1 MTRLTSILVLSLVLS
16 ACASSGSRSAA
27 GTAAGPRNVITTQ
40 QIEAT
45 GRSNAYEVVQQ
56 LRPEWLRGRG
66 ATSFTNTEAGTPAV
80 FLNTARHGTLE
91 VLRNM
96 PLPEIREI
104 RYLTGPEATQLFG
117 TGVSGGVIQVILR

>member
-1 MTRLTSILVLSLVLS
+1 MTRMTSILVLTIILA
-16 ACASSGSRSAA
+16 ACASSGSRAA
-27 GTAAGPRNVITTQ
+27 GAASSPRNVITTQ
-40 QIEAT
+40 QIEAV
-45 GRSNAYEVVQQ
+45 GRSSAYEVVQQ

-66 ATSFTNTEAGTPAV
+66 ATSLTNTEAGMPVV
-80 FLNTARHGTLE
+80 FLNTARHGNLD
-91 VLRNM
+91 VLRSM